1 MNELNPEDILTKV
14 TRYNLI
20 RAGRM
25 LYIDVHQSIQGEL
38 AGKYVAVPNLV
49 SIIAT
54 QDFQGAGETE
64 EQSLSDCLKKIKDA
78 SFEEIFPQKEASS

>member
-1 MNELNPEDILTKV
+1 MYELKPEDIFTKV
-14 TRYNLI
+14 TKYNLI

-25 LYIDVHQSIQGEL
+25 LYIDVHESLQGTL

-54 QDFQGAGETE
+54 QDYQGAGETE
-64 EQSLSDCLKKIKDA
+64 QEALRDCLRKIKDA
-78 SFEEIFPQKEASS
+78 VFEEIFPQKDV